1 MCLRTRAIL
10 SATKVM
16 LFRGEDTKAKM
27 RRNSF
32 TIRTA
37 EGISFTQHVAGPVTR
52 FLAFSVDLAAIAVIS
67 QLLGQFVLITSIF
80 NPDVALAVRT
90 VSYFA
95 VSIGYSILLEWIWRG
110 QTLGK
115 RVLKI
120 RVIDADGYR
129 LRPAQ
134 IVIRNLL
141 RVVDLLPALYA
152 VGGVSCLISKK
163 YQRIGDF
170 AANTVVVYVAPEPI
184 PNLELLFSGNYNSL
198 RNQTHL
204 AAQLRKVIAP
214 EEARLA
220 LEAITRRAELEAN
233 SRLVLF
239 RELAQH
245 LRSIVAFPEE
255 SLEGLT
261 DEQYVRNIV
270 DLVYRPSGEG
280 SNKNSEFRIQKSE

>member
-1 MCLRTRAIL
+1 
-10 SATKVM
+10 M
-16 LFRGEDTKAKM
+16 LFRAQDSNARM

-67 QLLGQFVLITSIF
+67 QLLGQFALITSIF

-152 VGGVSCLISKK
+152 VGGVSCLVSKN

-170 AANTVVVYVAPEPI
+170 AANTIVVYLAPEPI

-198 RNQTHL
+198 RNHTHL

-220 LEAITRRAELEAN
+220 LEAITRREELEPN
-233 SRLVLF
+233 SRLELF

-245 LRSIVAFPEE
+245 LRSIVAFPQE

-270 DLVYRPSGEG
+270 DLVYRPAQEVRS
-280 SNKNSEFRIQKSE
+280 QK

>member
-1 MCLRTRAIL
+1 M
-10 SATKVM
+10 M
-16 LFRGEDTKAKM
+16 PPETKAKI

-37 EGISFTQHVAGPVTR
+37 EGISFTQHVAGPITR
-52 FLAFSVDLAAIAVIS
+52 FLAFSVDLAAIALIS
-67 QLLGQFVLITSIF
+67 QLLGQFVLITSVF

-115 RVLKI
+115 RVLNI

-152 VGGVSCLISKK
+152 VGGVSCLVSKK

-170 AANTVVVYVAPEPI
+170 AANTIVVYVAPEPI

-198 RNQTHL
+198 RNHMHL

-220 LEAITRRAELEAN
+220 LEAITRRAELEPN
-233 SRLVLF
+233 SRLELF

-245 LRSIVAFPEE
+245 LRSMVAFPEE

-270 DLVYRPSGEG
+270 DLVYRPAEEVR
-280 SNKNSEFRIQKSE
+280 NKKSEVRSQKSE

>member
-1 MCLRTRAIL
+1 M
-10 SATKVM
+10 M
-16 LFRGEDTKAKM
+16 PPETKAKI

-37 EGISFTQHVAGPVTR
+37 EGISFTQHVAGPITR
-52 FLAFSVDLAAIAVIS
+52 FLAFSVDLAAIALIS

-115 RVLKI
+115 RVLNI

-152 VGGVSCLISKK
+152 VGGVFCLVSKK

-170 AANTVVVYVAPEPI
+170 AANTIVVYVAPEPI

-198 RNQTHL
+198 RNHMHL

-220 LEAITRRAELEAN
+220 LEAITRRAELEPN
-233 SRLVLF
+233 SRLELF

-245 LRSIVAFPEE
+245 LRSIVVFPEE

-270 DLVYRPSGEG
+270 DLVYRPAEEVR
-280 SNKNSEFRIQKSE
+280 NKKSEVRSQKSE

>member
-1 MCLRTRAIL
+1 M
-10 SATKVM
+10 M
-16 LFRGEDTKAKM
+16 PPETKAKI

-37 EGISFTQHVAGPVTR
+37 EGISFTQHVAGPITR
-52 FLAFSVDLAAIAVIS
+52 FLAFSVDLAAIALIS

-115 RVLKI
+115 RVLNI

-152 VGGVSCLISKK
+152 VGGVSCLVSKK

-170 AANTVVVYVAPEPI
+170 AANTIVVYVAPEPI

-198 RNQTHL
+198 RNHMHL

-220 LEAITRRAELEAN
+220 LEAITRRAELEPN
-233 SRLVLF
+233 SRLELF

-245 LRSIVAFPEE
+245 LRSMVAFPEE

-270 DLVYRPSGEG
+270 DLVYRPAEEVR
-280 SNKNSEFRIQKSE
+280 NKKSEVRSQNEEWRA

>member
-1 MCLRTRAIL
+1 
-10 SATKVM
+10 
-16 LFRGEDTKAKM
+16 M
-27 RRNSF
+27 RRNTF

-37 EGISFTQHVAGPVTR
+37 EGVSFTQRLAGPVTR
-52 FLAFSVDLAAIAVIS
+52 FLALSIDLAAIGFIS
-67 QLLGQFVLITSIF
+67 QLLGQFVMVTSII

-90 VSYFA
+90 GSYFV
-95 VSIGYSILLEWIWRG
+95 VSIGYSIFFEWIWRG

-120 RVIDADGYR
+120 RIIDAEGHR

-141 RVVDLLPALYA
+141 RIVDALPLLYV
-152 VGGVSCLISKK
+152 VGGISCLVSKK

-170 AANTVVVYVAPEPI
+170 AANTIVVYVGSESI
-184 PNLELLFSGNYNSL
+184 PDLELLFRGTYNSL
-198 RNQTHL
+198 RSQAHL
-204 AAQLRKVIAP
+204 AAQLRKMIAP
-214 EEARLA
+214 EEATLA
-220 LEAITRRAELEAN
+220 LEAITRRDELEPS
-233 SRLVLF
+233 SRL
-239 RELAQH
+239 ELYRQVAEH

-270 DLVYRPSGEG
+270 DLIYRPSA
-280 SNKNSEFRIQKSE
+280 

>member
-1 MCLRTRAIL
+1 M
-10 SATKVM
+10 M
-16 LFRGEDTKAKM
+16 PPETKAKI

-37 EGISFTQHVAGPVTR
+37 EGISFTQHVAGPITR
-52 FLAFSVDLAAIAVIS
+52 FLAFSVDLAAIALIS

-115 RVLKI
+115 RVLNI

-152 VGGVSCLISKK
+152 VGGVSCLVSKK

-170 AANTVVVYVAPEPI
+170 AANTIVVYVAPEPI

-198 RNQTHL
+198 RNHMHL

-220 LEAITRRAELEAN
+220 LEAITRRAELEPN
-233 SRLVLF
+233 SRLELF

-245 LRSIVAFPEE
+245 LRSMVAFPEE

-270 DLVYRPSGEG
+270 DLVYRPAEEVR
-280 SNKNSEFRIQKSE
+280 NKKSEVRSQNEEGAARPRS

>member
-1 MCLRTRAIL
+1 
-10 SATKVM
+10 
-16 LFRGEDTKAKM
+16 M

-115 RVLKI
+115 RVLNI

-152 VGGVSCLISKK
+152 VGGVSCLVSKK

-170 AANTVVVYVAPEPI
+170 AANTIVVYVAPEPI

-198 RNQTHL
+198 RNHTHL

-220 LEAITRRAELEAN
+220 LEAITRRAELEPN
-233 SRLVLF
+233 SRLELF

-270 DLVYRPSGEG
+270 DLVYRPAEEVRSKNKGRVGRG
-280 SNKNSEFRIQKSE
+280 SV

>member
-1 MCLRTRAIL
+1 M
-10 SATKVM
+10 M
-16 LFRGEDTKAKM
+16 PPETKAKI

-37 EGISFTQHVAGPVTR
+37 EGISFTQHVAGPITR
-52 FLAFSVDLAAIAVIS
+52 FLAFSVDLAAIALIS

-115 RVLKI
+115 RVLNI

-152 VGGVSCLISKK
+152 VGGVSCLVSKK

-170 AANTVVVYVAPEPI
+170 AANTIVVYVAPEPI

-198 RNQTHL
+198 RNHMHL

-220 LEAITRRAELEAN
+220 LEAITRRAELEPN
-233 SRLVLF
+233 SRLELF
-239 RELAQH
+239 RELAKH

-270 DLVYRPSGEG
+270 DLVYRPVEEVG
-280 SNKNSEFRIQKSE
+280 NKKSEVRSQKS

>member
-1 MCLRTRAIL
+1 M
-10 SATKVM
+10 M
-16 LFRGEDTKAKM
+16 PPETKAKI

-37 EGISFTQHVAGPVTR
+37 EGISFTQHVAGPITR
-52 FLAFSVDLAAIAVIS
+52 FLAFSVDLAAIALIS

-115 RVLKI
+115 RVLNI

-152 VGGVSCLISKK
+152 VGGVSCLVSKK

-170 AANTVVVYVAPEPI
+170 AANTIVVYVAPEPI

-198 RNQTHL
+198 RNHMHL

-220 LEAITRRAELEAN
+220 LEAITRRAELEPN
-233 SRLVLF
+233 SRLELF

-245 LRSIVAFPEE
+245 LRSMVAFPEE

-270 DLVYRPSGEG
+270 DLVYRPAEDVR
-280 SNKNSEFRIQKSE
+280 NKKSEVRSQNEEWRA